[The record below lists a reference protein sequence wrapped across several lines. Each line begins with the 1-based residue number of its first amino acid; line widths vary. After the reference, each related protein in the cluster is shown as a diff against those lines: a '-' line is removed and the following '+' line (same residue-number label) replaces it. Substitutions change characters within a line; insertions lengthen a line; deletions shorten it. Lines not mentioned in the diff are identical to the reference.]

1 MTTTHHP
8 KTVWPALNNAD
19 APAAIRMLVDGF
31 GFEERLVVTG
41 DDPQVVEHAE
51 LRWPKGG
58 DVMLGTADRDGNEFS
73 RRPTGTAAVHIA
85 TDAVD
90 AVFERATAAG
100 AGLVTG
106 PGRPGLRRAHRNGAR
121 PRGQPM
127 EPRVVP
133 GRVTTAS
140 ACLDQGVLGGREPE
154 PTRDL

>member
-73 RRPTGTAAVHIA
+73 RRPTGTAAVHIV

-100 AGLVTG
+100 ADVVTA
-106 PGRPGLRRAHRNGAR
+106 PA
-121 PRGQPM
+121 
-127 EPRVVP
+127 
-133 GRVTTAS
+133 
-140 ACLDQGVLGGREPE
+140 DQDYGGRTATVRDPE
-154 PTRDL
+154 GNLWSLGSYRGA